1 MSALSRG
8 QRILISFAVSLVLF
22 AYVGYQAFQWT
33 FCYWYVDDG
42 YSLLLTYK
50 GPPLPIP
57 GMSLPAAAEG
67 QLAEVDANGK
77 PKQKGILSEMRG
89 PGRHFFNPFFWECQ
103 KVSDVV
109 IEPKQVAIVISRLG
123 KELPPGEFLV
133 DGEVGK
139 TEFRGTLRKLLGPG
153 RYRINPKA
161 YDVAIV
167 KGEEIERTNGME
179 KKSGWVEIA
188 PGYVGVVTN
197 LASNSLTNAKP
208 GIQENV
214 LPPGIYPINK
224 REQQIDVFSIGYYEK
239 SIEATMVL
247 TPDGHY
253 KIDTSGEPMVANDDS
268 GIEFPSDDGFTIR
281 MDFTAIWGLMP
292 DQAPDAIRKF
302 GNVSAVED
310 KVVMP
315 QIESICRNYGS
326 KLKAAE
332 LLDGETRQ
340 VFQHDVSEAFTEVLK
355 GKGISVLYGLV
366 RNIYIPQEVRLPIQ
380 QGYIAD
386 ELKITREQ
394 EQLTAMTEGTLRE
407 AEEKVKVQTEQIRV
421 ETEKMVAAKLAEGQK
436 TAAETKA
443 ETTKL
448 VAKIARDTAEIDKE
462 ATITLGEATANARK
476 LAEQAKANKFQLAVE
491 AFGSGQAYNQW
502 VFAQG
507 LPEDIELNLV
517 YAGEGTFWTDLKGFS
532 ETLLGKQ
539 LKQQTPSAP
548 TTPSKSAR

>member
-8 QRILISFAVSLVLF
+8 QRILISLGVCALLFVLV
-22 AYVGYQAFQWT
+22 GWQAFRWT
-33 FCYWYVDDG
+33 VCYWYVDEG

-57 GMSLPAAAEG
+57 GMDLPSAAEG

-77 PKQKGILSEMRG
+77 PVQKGILAEMVG
-89 PGRHFFNPFFWECQ
+89 PGRHFYNPFFWECQ
-103 KVSDVV
+103 KVPDVV
-109 IEPKQVAIVISRLG
+109 IEAKTVAIVTSRLG
-123 KELPPGEFLV
+123 KELPAGQFLV

-139 TEFRGTLRKLLGPG
+139 TEFRGTLRKVLGPG

-161 YDVAIV
+161 FDVSIV
-167 KGEEIERTNGME
+167 KGEEIERSNGME

-197 LASNSLTNAKP
+197 LADNPITKAKP
-208 GIQENV
+208 GIQANT
-214 LPPGIYPINK
+214 LPPGIYPTNK
-224 REQQIDVFSIGYYEK
+224 REQQIDVVSIGYLEK

-247 TPDGHY
+247 TPDGHF
-253 KIDTSGEPMVANDDS
+253 KIDSSGEPMVADDDS

-292 DQAPDAIRKF
+292 DQAPDAIRNF
-302 GNVSAVED
+302 GNISAVEN
-310 KVVMP
+310 KAVMP
-315 QIESICRNYGS
+315 AIENICRIYGS

-340 VFQHDVSEAFTEVLK
+340 GFQTEVSHAFQEVLK
-355 GKGISVLYGLV
+355 TKGISVQNGLV
-366 RNIYIPQEVRLPIQ
+366 RNIYIPQDVRQPIQ

-394 EQLTAMTEGTLRE
+394 EQKTAITEGALRE
-407 AEEKVKVQTEQIRV
+407 AEEKVKVQTETIRV
-421 ETEKMVAAKLAEGQK
+421 ETEKMVAAKVAEGAK

-462 ATITLGEATANARK
+462 ATITLGEAKANART
-476 LAEQAKANKFQLAVE
+476 LEEEAKANKFQLAVE

-507 LPEDIELNLV
+507 LPEDLELNLL

-532 ETLLGKQ
+532 ETMLGKQ
-539 LKQQTPSAP
+539 VKQQTTPAP
-548 TTPSKSAR
+548 TAPTRGK

>member
-1 MSALSRG
+1 MSVLSRG
-8 QRILISFAVSLVLF
+8 QRLLISFAVSLIAIGSASYL
-22 AYVGYQAFQWT
+22 AFDWT
-33 FCYWYVDDG
+33 FCYWYVDEG

-57 GMSLPAAAEG
+57 GMSLRSAPEG
-67 QLAEVDANGK
+67 QLAEIDANGK
-77 PKQKGILSEMRG
+77 PLQKGILAEMVG
-89 PGRHFFNPFFWECQ
+89 PGRHFYNPFFWECQ
-103 KVSDVV
+103 KVPDVV
-109 IEPKQVAIVISRLG
+109 IETKQVAIVTSRLG
-123 KELPPGEFLV
+123 KDLPVGQFLV

-139 TEFRGTLRKLLGPG
+139 TEFRGTLRKVLGPG

-161 YDVAIV
+161 FDVSIV
-167 KGEEIERTNGME
+167 KGEEIEKSNGME

-197 LASNSLTNAKP
+197 LTDNPITMVKP
-208 GIQENV
+208 GIQEHT

-224 REQQIDVFSIGYYEK
+224 REQQIDVVSIGYLEK
-239 SIEATMVL
+239 SIEAKMVM
-247 TPDGHY
+247 TPDGHF
-253 KIDTSGEPMVANDDS
+253 KIDISGEPMVADDDS

-302 GNVSAVED
+302 GNVAAVED

-326 KLKAAE
+326 KLKASE

-340 VFQHDVSEAFTEVLK
+340 GFQTEVSNAFQEVLK
-355 GKGISVLYGLV
+355 TKGISVLYGLV
-366 RNIYIPQEVRLPIQ
+366 RNIYIPQEVREPIQ

-394 EQLTAMTEGTLRE
+394 EQKTAMTEGTLRE
-407 AEEKVKVQTEQIRV
+407 AEEKVKVQTETIRV
-421 ETEKMVAAKLAEGQK
+421 ETEKMVATKVAEGAK

-462 ATITLGEATANARK
+462 ATITLGEAKANSRK
-476 LAEQAKANKFQLAVE
+476 LEEEAKANKFQLAVE

-502 VFAQG
+502 AFAQG
-507 LPEDIELNLV
+507 LPEDIELNLL

-539 LKQQTPSAP
+539 VKQQTTPAP
-548 TTPSKSAR
+548 TTPVRGK